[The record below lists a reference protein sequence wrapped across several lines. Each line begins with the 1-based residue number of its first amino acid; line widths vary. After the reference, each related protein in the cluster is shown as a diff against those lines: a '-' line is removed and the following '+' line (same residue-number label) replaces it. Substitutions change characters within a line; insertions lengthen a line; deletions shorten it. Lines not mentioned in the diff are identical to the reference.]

1 MSVMIDDGPRR
12 GWVTVLMKLLPL
24 FISTLLCYGMSSLVG
39 QLTNYSSLVFFL
51 PSGLVQMKSNCY
63 ADCTLAQELTGQLTW
78 SFLKLVFLK
87 K

>member
-1 MSVMIDDGPRR
+1 MGH
-12 GWVTVLMKLLPL
+12 GLEELLPL

-39 QLTNYSSLVFFL
+39 QLTNYPSLVFFL

-63 ADCTLAQELTGQLTW
+63 ADFTLAQELHGQLTR